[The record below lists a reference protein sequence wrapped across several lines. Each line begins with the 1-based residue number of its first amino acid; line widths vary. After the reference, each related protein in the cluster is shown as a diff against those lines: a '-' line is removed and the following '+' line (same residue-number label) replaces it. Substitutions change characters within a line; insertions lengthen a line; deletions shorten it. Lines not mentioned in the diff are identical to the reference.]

1 MDPNNLNDFDTTN
14 RYDHYDA
21 FFQPDYD
28 RYMRD
33 YESYQHYMSLC
44 EQKSRVSSSGPI
56 RRRRYIYRER
66 EEAEERLIDD
76 YFSDDEYEPK
86 YPEETFRRRY
96 RMSSTLFNKIVND
109 ILSYDVQP
117 IPEYFTYFSS
127 RLDAVGRK
135 SIGPILKCT
144 SAIRQLAYGT
154 APDAF
159 DEYLQ
164 IAARTSRECLDNFT
178 KCIHVLYNHKFL
190 RRPNATDIEKT
201 YKLHEEKHGLSGML
215 GSIDCMHWDWKNCPK
230 SLHGQ
235 FKRRDHKYPT
245 LIVLYGSPLF
255 DDEIADIAPECPF
268 IVNGHTYRKCY
279 YLADDIYPEWS
290 TFVKMFSVTRD
301 AKTFKFKTVQESARK
316 DIERA
321 FGVLQGRWGII
332 RQPGRAMQINNLTR
346 IMYCCIILHNMIL
359 ENEGFEV
366 NLNHMFVSPE
376 PNMVRS
382 WVERCELHVRKA
394 KELRDRK
401 THIDLRQDLVE
412 HLWNNQ

>member
-14 RYDHYDA
+14 TYDHYDA

-44 EQKSRVSSSGPI
+44 EQEAGGSSSDPI

-66 EEAEERLIDD
+66 EEAEERLIDN
-76 YFSDDEYEPK
+76 YFGDDEYEPK
-86 YPEETFRRRY
+86 YPKETFRRRVPGA
-96 RMSSTLFNKIVND
+96 NND
-109 ILSYDVQP
+109 L
-117 IPEYFTYFSS
+117 
-127 RLDAVGRK
+127 
-135 SIGPILKCT
+135 
-144 SAIRQLAYGT
+144 
-154 APDAF
+154 
-159 DEYLQ
+159 
-164 IAARTSRECLDNFT
+164 N
-178 KCIHVLYNHKFL
+178 VLY
-190 RRPNATDIEKT
+190 
-201 YKLHEEKHGLSGML
+201 S
-215 GSIDCMHWDWKNCPK
+215 
-230 SLHGQ
+230 
-235 FKRRDHKYPT
+235 
-245 LIVLYGSPLF
+245 SPLF

-268 IVNGHTYRKCY
+268 IVNGHIYRKGY
-279 YLADDIYPEWS
+279 YLVDGIYPKWS
-290 TFVKMFSVTRD
+290 TFVKTFSVTRD
-301 AKTFKFKTVQESARK
+301 AKTFKFKTVQEAARK

-332 RQPGRAMQINNLTR
+332 RQPARAMQINNLKR

-382 WVERCELHVRKA
+382 WVERCDLHVRKA

-401 THIDLRQDLVE
+401 THVDLRQDLVE